1 MQSAKRRR
9 FVTPWASFLATS
21 AVGVAAITDTVD
33 SDGVGGFLEED
44 AVVADAKA
52 EEAEPILHGAHSGQ

>member
-1 MQSAKRRR
+1 LQTVHKRLQSVAKPQEAP
-9 FVTPWASFLATS
+9 FLQPSPFSFSPSS
-21 AVGVAAITDTVD
+21 AVGFSPITDTVD

-52 EEAEPILHGAHSGQ
+52 